1 MAISKQAHLDLIENI
16 KTEFISVIQGMD
28 YCLDWKQE
36 ESEWSVRE
44 LIYHILDTPPGGAH
58 NLISGIISGDVQE
71 YEIWSDLTNMTPERA
86 SQDIEQI
93 KSNIDAF
100 FRSLSDSVSCL
111 SADDLKERKALMHQ
125 RTREVDEERSLED
138 ILGRTLNIHIQGHLI
153 QLRSIREA
161 LAI

>member
-1 MAISKQAHLDLIENI
+1 M
-16 KTEFISVIQGMD
+16 
-28 YCLDWKQE
+28 
-36 ESEWSVRE
+36 
-44 LIYHILDTPPGGAH
+44 
-58 NLISGIISGDVQE
+58 ISGIISGDVQE

-111 SADDLKERKALMHQ
+111 SADDLKKRKALMHQ

-138 ILGRTLNIHIQGHLI
+138 ILGRTHNIHIQGHLI